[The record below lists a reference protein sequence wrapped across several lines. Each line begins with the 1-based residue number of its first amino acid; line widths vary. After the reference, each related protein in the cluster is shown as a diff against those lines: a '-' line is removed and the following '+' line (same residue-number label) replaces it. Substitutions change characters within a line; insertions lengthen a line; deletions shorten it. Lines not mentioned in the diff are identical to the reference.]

1 MKLLHRRR
9 LLQGTAVLAV
19 CFILLQGGILL
30 HARDT
35 ATGEEP
41 YMVILGAR
49 LYGSAPSP
57 ALRNRLNKAAAY
69 LLDHPEVMVVVSGGM
84 GPGETTT
91 EASAMA
97 AFLVRQ
103 GIESHRILLED
114 RSVNTLENLRFSLER
129 IQEVHPDALEGAPS
143 VVVVT
148 NGFHVLRSKMLAR
161 RLGMHPT
168 ALAAETPPTFVVK
181 GYVRESLALVKSFLL
196 DR

>member
-1 MKLLHRRR
+1 MKPLHRRR
-9 LLQGTAVLAV
+9 LLQGSAVLAF
-19 CFILLQGGILL
+19 CFVLLQGGILL

-49 LYGSAPSP
+49 LYGSVPSP
-57 ALRNRLNKAAAY
+57 ALQNRLNKAAAY
-69 LLDHPEVMVVVSGGM
+69 LLDHPEMRVVVSGGM

-97 AFLVRQ
+97 AFLRRQ
-103 GIESHRILLED
+103 GIDSHRILLED
-114 RSVNTLENLRFSLER
+114 RSVNTLENLRFSLDR
-129 IQEVHPDALEGAPS
+129 IQEAHPDGLDAAPA

-161 RLGMHPT
+161 RLGMQPT
-168 ALAAETPPTFVVK
+168 ALAAKTPPSFVVK
-181 GYVRESLALVKSFLL
+181 GYLRESMALVKSFLL